1 MTTNNNQIYL
11 IKKER
16 YFRVSVIT
24 PTEKKNDFTSP
35 KRKIDKFFIFLQK
48 VCLIFLFGRC
58 NYVIYDETGN
68 NIISK
73 MMFLPNDTE
82 IIIHELNIN
91 PKIFKAFIPKLSIFI
106 DNIGFDEVEIL
117 I

>member
-35 KRKIDKFFIFLQK
+35 KRKIDKFFIFL
-48 VCLIFLFGRC
+48 
-58 NYVIYDETGN
+58 
-68 NIISK
+68 
-73 MMFLPNDTE
+73 
-82 IIIHELNIN
+82 
-91 PKIFKAFIPKLSIFI
+91 
-106 DNIGFDEVEIL
+106 
-117 I
+117 

>member
-1 MTTNNNQIYL
+1 MISNNKQIYL

-16 YFRVSVIT
+16 YFRVSV
-24 PTEKKNDFTSP
+24 
-35 KRKIDKFFIFLQK
+35 L
-48 VCLIFLFGRC
+48 
-58 NYVIYDETGN
+58 NYLIYDESGK

-82 IIIHELNIN
+82 IIIHELNNN
-91 PKIFKAFIPKLSIFI
+91 PKLFKAFIPKLSIFI